1 MSPERAFAIAGNQK
15 KSGQADEQA
24 KNEQAK
30 KNDQAKTKRDNDEK
44 LRLTAWSRRNRCK
57 FSKLDLP
64 TLMADHKV
72 ATANFDEGRPC
83 VGYDSSDNYFKMFF
97 FMFAHSSDQQ
107 GNLGQGIVTEKLL
120 NNPVYAHRVAA
131 TDACFRGEGENE
143 SLVRDIA
150 CQMAKRTAKSGSSG
164 RTTSADE
171 VQKMHDEMHARA
183 SFATRLQNGMSR
195 SECRQHV

>member
-1 MSPERAFAIAGNQK
+1 MI
-15 KSGQADEQA
+15 
-24 KNEQAK
+24 
-30 KNDQAKTKRDNDEK
+30 
-44 LRLTAWSRRNRCK
+44 RLKAWSRKNNAK
-57 FSKLDLP
+57 FSALNLPKLL
-64 TLMADHKV
+64 AEHKV
-72 ATANFDEGRPC
+72 ATQDFDAGRPC
-83 VGYDSSDNYFKMFF
+83 VGYGSSDDYLQMFF

-171 VQKMHDEMHARA
+171 VQKMHDEMHERA
-183 SFATRLQNGMSR
+183 SSATRLQNGMSR

>member
-1 MSPERAFAIAGNQK
+1 MSRERAFAIAGNQK

-24 KNEQAK
+24 AADVQAPPK
-30 KNDQAKTKRDNDEK
+30 KQDQQEAI
-44 LRLTAWSRRNRCK
+44 RLKAWSRKNNEK
-57 FSKLDLP
+57 FSALNLPKLL
-64 TLMADHKV
+64 AEHKV
-72 ATANFDEGRPC
+72 ATQDFDAGRPC
-83 VGYDSSDNYFKMFF
+83 VGYGSSDDYIKMFF

-171 VQKMHDEMHARA
+171 VQKMHDEMHERA